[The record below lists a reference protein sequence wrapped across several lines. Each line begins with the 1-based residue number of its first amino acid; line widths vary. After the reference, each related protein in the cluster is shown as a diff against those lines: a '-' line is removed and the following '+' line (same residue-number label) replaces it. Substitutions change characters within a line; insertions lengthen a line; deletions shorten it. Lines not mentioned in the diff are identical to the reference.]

1 MNWNKIDV
9 LESHKEDICAYGA
22 VSTAEFPLFNTLLTF
37 QLSYQIQPFSVLT
50 KSYLKGKMQAS
61 RKSVLSYPAILS

>member
-1 MNWNKIDV
+1 MNWNKIEV

-22 VSTAEFPLFNTLLTF
+22 VSAAEFPLFNTLLTF

-50 KSYLKGKMQAS
+50 KSYF
-61 RKSVLSYPAILS
+61 